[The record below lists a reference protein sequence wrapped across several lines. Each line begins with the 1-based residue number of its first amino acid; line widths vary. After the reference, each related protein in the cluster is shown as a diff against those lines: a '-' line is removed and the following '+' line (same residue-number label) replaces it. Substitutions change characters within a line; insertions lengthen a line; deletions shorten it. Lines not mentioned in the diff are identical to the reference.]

1 MNAKSA
7 VILAAAAATASAVTA
22 DQAKQLDIIFKD
34 VGSNINQYI
43 NLVSDAS
50 SGITFDNLPSGL
62 MDIGEEVATNP
73 NDTSYTSKYD
83 EVDLAGVSAF
93 ITKLSWYSDRLAPQ
107 LDAAG
112 VPIGGEAK
120 ATTKAAETTT
130 QAKATSKAAETTT
143 QAKATSKAAETTS
156 AKAETTSKAA
166 SKAAETTSKAASKAA
181 ETTSAKAETTSK
193 AASKATT
200 VAQATKAQAI
210 SQIADGQIQATTA
223 TVAQQTENGAA
234 KAVVGLGAGAIAAAA
249 LLL

>member
-112 VPIGGEAK
+112 
-120 ATTKAAETTT
+120 
-130 QAKATSKAAETTT
+130 
-143 QAKATSKAAETTS
+143 
-156 AKAETTSKAA
+156 
-166 SKAAETTSKAASKAA
+166 
-181 ETTSAKAETTSK
+181 

>member
-130 QAKATSKAAETTT
+130 QAKATSKAAETT
-143 QAKATSKAAETTS
+143 S

-166 SKAAETTSKAASKAA
+166 SKAAETTSKAASKA
-181 ETTSAKAETTSK
+181 AETTSK

>member
-43 NLVSDAS
+43 NLVSDPS

-73 NDTSYTSKYD
+73 NDTSYTDKYD
-83 EVDLAGVSAF
+83 EVDLAGVSSF
-93 ITKLSWYSDRLAPQ
+93 VTKLSWYSDRLAPQ

-130 QAKATSKAAETTT
+130 QAKATSKAAETTS
-143 QAKATSKAAETTS
+143 AKATSKAAETTS

-166 SKAAETTSKAASKAA
+166 
-181 ETTSAKAETTSK
+181 ETTSATA
-193 AASKATT
+193 KATT

-210 SQIADGQIQATTA
+210 SQIDDGQIQATTA

>member
-43 NLVSDAS
+43 NLVSDPS

-73 NDTSYTSKYD
+73 NDTSYTDKYD
-83 EVDLAGVSAF
+83 EVDLAGVSSF
-93 ITKLSWYSDRLAPQ
+93 VTKLSWYSDRLAPQ

-156 AKAETTSKAA
+156 AKAT
-166 SKAAETTSKAASKAA
+166 SKAA

-193 AASKATT
+193 AAETTSATAKATT

-210 SQIADGQIQATTA
+210 SQIDDGQIQATTA

>member
-130 QAKATSKAAETTT
+130 QAKATSKAAETT
-143 QAKATSKAAETTS
+143 
-156 AKAETTSKAA
+156 
-166 SKAAETTSKAASKAA
+166 
-181 ETTSAKAETTSK
+181 SAKAETTSK